1 MAEPILYESHPAMFR
16 NHPLGFILCVLLTAA
31 FGLGLVIFLVWW
43 LKCLGT
49 TLTVTEQKTTLR
61 TGLLS
66 RNINEVF
73 HSDVRSIQVSQ
84 RFLQRL
90 LGVGSV
96 GISSAGQ
103 AAVEIVANGLPR
115 PDQVRELIDAHRRPR
130 DE

>member
-1 MAEPILYESHPAMFR
+1 MSDEILYESHPAMFR
-16 NHPLGFILCVLLTAA
+16 SHPMGFVLCVLLVAA
-31 FGLGLVIFLVWW
+31 FGLGLVIFLIWW

-49 TLTVTEQKTTLR
+49 TLTVTDQKTTLR

-66 RNINEVF
+66 RNINEVY

-90 LGVGSV
+90 FGVGSV

-103 AAVEIVANGLPR
+103 STVEIVASGIPR
-115 PDQVRELIDAHRRPR
+115 PDRVREIIDAHRRPHG
-130 DE
+130 E

>member
-16 NHPLGFILCVLLTAA
+16 NHPVGFILCVVLIAA

-49 TLTVTEQKTTLR
+49 TLTVTDQKTTLR

-66 RNINEVF
+66 RNINEVY

-103 AAVEIVANGLPR
+103 SSVEIVANGIPR
-115 PDQVRELIDAHRRPR
+115 PDQVRELIDARRR
-130 DE
+130 SRGE